1 VRRRIIREK
10 VVQALYAFEISGDPV
25 DHVVETILTG
35 LKNNSAAYEFARRL
49 VIQTISH
56 TPDIDVVIRQKV
68 TNWDFKRIAVL
79 DRLILR
85 MGICE
90 LLYFKEIPPKVSMN
104 EAIELAKLFSTQ
116 RSGQFVNGV
125 LDAVLNDMKA
135 SGELAKSG
143 RGLFDG
149 DATDR
154 AEKAKRKRA
163 T

>member
-10 VVQALYAFEISGDPV
+10 VVQALYAFEIGGDPV

-35 LKNNSAAYEFARRL
+35 LKSNAAAYEFARRL
-49 VIQTISH
+49 IIQTISH

-68 TNWDFKRIAVL
+68 TNWDFKRIAIL

-125 LDAVLNDMKA
+125 LDAVLNDMRA

-149 DATDR
+149 DATAR